1 MPAVISISVLTT
13 LVWLLLGREFG
24 YALARGISVLV
35 ISCPCAL
42 GLATPVAIMV
52 GNGLG
57 ARNGILFKT
66 AASLEAAGRT
76 QIVALDKT
84 GTITSGKFEFVRCE
98 CVHCHCIDKHNHREL
113 LRIIAACER
122 LSTHPI
128 AKSICLAFG
137 QFADDCVVTDAK
149 NYAGMGVSAVVDGVR
164 YYAGNEKLMQK
175 IGVPF
180 TETQLVGTAVYCC
193 TDTEFLGDIVFADI
207 IKTDSREAIDRLHRM
222 GMKQA
227 IMLTGDRESIAADIA
242 AKAGLDGYYA
252 KLLPEEKVQ
261 RVQALQQQGHTV
273 LYAGDGINDAPVLA
287 AADLG
292 VAMGGAG
299 ADVAIEA
306 SDMVIQGDSLSQL
319 PVGVTVARKTVG
331 IARENIIFA
340 IAVKLLIIL
349 GCAVGIFDE
358 NAMWLAVFGD
368 VGVCLLA
375 VANALRVLHIR
386 KKKK

>member
-1 MPAVISISVLTT
+1 MVKGADHLET
-13 LVWLLLGREFG
+13 
-24 YALARGISVLV
+24 LAR
-35 ISCPCAL
+35 CD
-42 GLATPVAIMV
+42 V
-52 GNGLG
+52 GV
-57 ARNGILFKT
+57 F
-66 AASLEAAGRT
+66 
-76 QIVALDKT
+76 DKT

-222 GMKQA
+222 GTVSYTH
-227 IMLTGDRESIAADIA
+227 LTLPTIA
-242 AKAGLDGYYA
+242 
-252 KLLPEEKVQ
+252 
-261 RVQALQQQGHTV
+261 
-273 LYAGDGINDAPVLA
+273 
-287 AADLG
+287 
-292 VAMGGAG
+292 
-299 ADVAIEA
+299 
-306 SDMVIQGDSLSQL
+306 
-319 PVGVTVARKTVG
+319 
-331 IARENIIFA
+331 
-340 IAVKLLIIL
+340 
-349 GCAVGIFDE
+349 
-358 NAMWLAVFGD
+358 
-368 VGVCLLA
+368 
-375 VANALRVLHIR
+375 
-386 KKKK
+386 